1 MDPIKYQPQTLPAFV
16 FGNDES
22 RQLIED
28 IVNGDLPF
36 PFEGKTAILLFG
48 TYGTGKTSLANLL
61 PALIER
67 GQTGED
73 LAMDADFFGCQQ
85 GHTGTTILD
94 LVKRQL
100 SVVSFNKSGR
110 HYYIFDEVDSLSKA
124 AQAGLKTTLNS
135 KRAAFILTTN
145 NISQLDRGLKDRCV
159 LVEMN
164 AATDADLLPLARR
177 IAADEGVVLND
188 SQLLAAITGKNG
200 SFRNVIYA
208 VLRMSLKAARDEK
221 AVAAIAA
228 ESIQRAAVKR

>member
-1 MDPIKYQPQTLPAFV
+1 MDPSKYQPQALSEFV

-67 GQTGED
+67 GQTRED

-145 NISQLDRGLKDRCV
+145 NISQLDRGVKDRCV

-164 AATDADLLPLARR
+164 AAADADLLPLARR
-177 IAADEGVVLND
+177 IAADEGVALND
-188 SQLLAAITGKNG
+188 AQLLAAIAGKNG
-200 SFRNVIYA
+200 SFRNVIYD

-228 ESIQRAAVKR
+228 ESIQRAAGKR